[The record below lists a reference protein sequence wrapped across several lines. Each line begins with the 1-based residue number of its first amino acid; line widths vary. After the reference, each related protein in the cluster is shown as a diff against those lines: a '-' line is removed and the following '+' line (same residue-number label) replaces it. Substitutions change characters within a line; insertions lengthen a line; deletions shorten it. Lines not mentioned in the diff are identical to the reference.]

1 MVRRWSGRLQTVSVP
16 SSLWRNSSFNWYWLG
31 RVASDFGDTLAAIA
45 LPLVILQITGSLVWM
60 GTITA
65 LQSAGGWFGS
75 LAAAAI
81 ADRFDRRS
89 LLIACDVAQA
99 LLYAVITWDG
109 IRGTP
114 EIRDLLLV
122 CTPILAALA
131 ALFDATT
138 VPFIDQVIASPA
150 ERISANARIQATRSL
165 AGLVAP
171 LTLGWLVDRWGAYA
185 TLGLNAVSFAV
196 SAVTLAMVRPRYAA
210 PERAASLSL
219 RELSRGFRFIFKTP
233 LFCWIVMLSAIYRAL
248 GSSANDLMIFHVTR
262 NLSLHADAVG
272 TLVMAIGIGYVLGS
286 LVVARLRQRLGFG
299 VCFLGSFAISAACL
313 VILGG
318 SRQLTAMAFAAG
330 LYGAAFMFY
339 HVPSLTLRQELPPA
353 SLQGRVAGATGVIFV
368 TANGIGAAGGSAVGE
383 WIGVPWTMALLAAGC
398 ILLFLVGLCS
408 PTRARNPVV
417 PGTQPR
423 PG

>member
-1 MVRRWSGRLQTVSVP
+1 MARRRSARLQTVSP

-31 RVASDFGDTLAAIA
+31 RVASDFGDTLAVIA

-99 LLYAVITWDG
+99 LLYVVLTCDG
-109 IRGTP
+109 LRGTP

-122 CTPILAALA
+122 CTPVLAALA

-138 VPFIDQVIASPA
+138 VPFLDQVIASPA

-171 LTLGWLVDRWGAYA
+171 LTLGWLIDRWGPFA
-185 TLGLNAVSFAV
+185 TLGLNAASFAL
-196 SAVTLAMVRPRYAA
+196 SAVTLAMVRAPRHAA
-210 PERAASLSL
+210 PDLAASLSL
-219 RELSRGFRFIFKTP
+219 RELSRGFRFIFKTR
-233 LFCWIVMLSAIYRAL
+233 LFCWVVMLSAIYRAL
-248 GSSANDLMIFHVTR
+248 GSSANDLMVFHVTR
-262 NLSLHADAVG
+262 NLSLDAGAVG
-272 TLVMAIGIGYVLGS
+272 TLAMAIGIGYLVGS
-286 LVVARLRQRLGFG
+286 LVVGRLRRRLGFG

-313 VILGG
+313 VILGW
-318 SRQLTAMAFAAG
+318 SRHLAPMAWAAG

-339 HVPSLTLRQELPPA
+339 HVPSLTLRQELPPP

-368 TANGIGAAGGSAVGE
+368 TASGIGAAGGSAVGE

-398 ILLFLVGLCS
+398 ILLFAVGLCS
-408 PTRARNPVV
+408 PGRARNPVV
-417 PGTQPR
+417 SGTQAR